1 MSAHKQGAPSA
12 EDLAAQ
18 AVTLVE
24 KPLPT
29 TVDGT
34 PLPPAELVDAL
45 DNSGGSTVATAADDE
60 VATLDFVGD
69 DLPFSE
75 VKLRYPFRWQNV
87 RVDVITV
94 RQLTTAQVAQ
104 VVAAARSSNVM
115 PDFMDLYAT
124 MTGLP
129 AKVLRALPAIDGD
142 EVTDKAYGFL
152 PPSFRPASA

>member
-45 DNSGGSTVATAADDE
+45 DNSGGSTVAAAADEE
-60 VATLDFVGD
+60 VVTLEFVGD
-69 DLPFSE
+69 DLPEATFT
-75 VKLRYPFRWQNV
+75 LRFPFRWQGE
-87 RVDVITV
+87 RVNSITV
-94 RQLTTAQVAQ
+94 RQLTTAQVGKIMTATP
-104 VVAAARSSNVM
+104 ANKA
-115 PDFMDLYAT
+115 PELMDLYAA

-129 AKVLRALPAIDGD
+129 AKVLRAIPATDMSPII
-142 EVTDKAYGFL
+142 DKAYDFL
-152 PPSFRPASA
+152 PPYFRPASG